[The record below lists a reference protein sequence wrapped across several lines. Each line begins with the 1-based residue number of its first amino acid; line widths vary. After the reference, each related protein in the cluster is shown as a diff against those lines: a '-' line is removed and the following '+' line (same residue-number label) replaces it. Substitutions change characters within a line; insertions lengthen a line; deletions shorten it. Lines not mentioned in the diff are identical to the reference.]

1 MPAPHPIELRQR
13 VVDAYDNGEGTYS
26 DMAERFLVGI
36 ASVSRWLSL
45 TRNTGSAAAKP
56 TGGNRRADLPA
67 NVQETIKALVRD
79 EPNWTTE
86 ELAAQVQEEFGL
98 KVDRQRIGR
107 FLRRSGFSFKRGSS
121 DPELP
126 RSRRMSNEET
136 PISATN
142 PRWKSRV

>member
-1 MPAPHPIELRQR
+1 LPAPYPIELRQR
-13 VVDAYDNGEGTYS
+13 VVDAYGNGEGTYL
-26 DMAERFLVGI
+26 DMADRFLVGI

-67 NVQETIKALVRD
+67 NVQEAIKVLVLD

-86 ELAAQVQEEFGL
+86 ELAAQVQDEFGV
-98 KVDRQRIGR
+98 KVDRQRVGR
-107 FLRRSGFSFKRGSS
+107 FLRRSGFTFKRGSS

-126 RSRRMSNEET
+126 RRPRKSNNET
-136 PISATN
+136 PLFATN
-142 PRWKSRV
+142 PGWKSRA